1 MLSIISFL
9 FQRLLQQGVPSWI
22 YGNIL
27 FWRGPGGIG
36 YQGERCWVNK
46 STVDAGLGH
55 IIVGVKVGTVN
66 VGEDSEGKV
75 TSSYTCRCQVR

>member
-1 MLSIISFL
+1 MDLWEHSFL
-9 FQRLLQQGVPSWI
+9 ERSSRNWI
-22 YGNIL
+22 S
-27 FWRGPGGIG
+27 
-36 YQGERCWVNK
+36 GERCWVYK